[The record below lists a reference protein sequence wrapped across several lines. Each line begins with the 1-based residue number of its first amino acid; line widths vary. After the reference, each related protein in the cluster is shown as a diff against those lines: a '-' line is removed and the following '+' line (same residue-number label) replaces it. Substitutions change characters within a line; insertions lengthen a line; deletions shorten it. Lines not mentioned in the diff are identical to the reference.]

1 MTMRQITHASLF
13 SGIGGAEIAADWA
26 GWQNLFH
33 CEINPFCRRVLEY
46 HYPNS
51 ESYDDITKTDFTPWR
66 GKVTVL
72 TGGFPCQPFSLAG
85 RRKGADD
92 DRYLWP
98 QMLRAIREI
107 QPAWVVGENVNGI
120 RSMVQSREEAEMAS
134 GGMLFRENH
143 LIRARERF
151 TFEEVCGSLE
161 REGYSVQT
169 FVIPA
174 CAVGAPHRRDRVWFV
189 ANAGGNRC
197 RQRTDKPFPV
207 PERDTA
213 SDIGESGEGEPASD
227 TYRHGGQ
234 TEAQRLGERP
244 QADDEPQPFLCGGA
258 SSDPSSLG
266 RLEVGNENGDACE
279 SQGERRPCPTD
290 SPQDWWRGFP
300 TQSPVCGGDDGLSER
315 LDAITFPKWRMESI
329 KAYGNAWVPQV
340 AYEIF
345 RAINIEE
352 NKGITS

>member
-1 MTMRQITHASLF
+1 MKHLTHASLF

-161 REGYSVQT
+161 REGYSVQA

-189 ANAGGNRC
+189 ANAGVNRC

-207 PERDTA
+207 PEATPRPTLAKAARENLLPTPTVMEDRRKPNGSARDRKLMTNLNPFSVAELLLTPQA
-213 SDIGESGEGEPASD
+213 SDGLRSGMRMETLVKAK
-227 TYRHGGQ
+227 
-234 TEAQRLGERP
+234 
-244 QADDEPQPFLCGGA
+244 
-258 SSDPSSLG
+258 
-266 RLEVGNENGDACE
+266 ENGDLAQQVAHRIGGG
-279 SQGERRPCPTD
+279 SSRL
-290 SPQDWWRGFP
+290 SPLFVEEMMGFP
-300 TQSPVCGGDDGLSER
+300 KGWTLSPFLNGE
-315 LDAITFPKWRMESI
+315 W
-329 KAYGNAWVPQV
+329 KA
-340 AYEIF
+340 
-345 RAINIEE
+345 
-352 NKGITS
+352 